1 MTAACSYRYENKSVD
16 FVECLIKAK
25 LITGKNWN
33 KLFINKKMKTNIKGD
48 KGFTIKNRRNK

>member
-25 LITGKNWN
+25 LITGKN
-33 KLFINKKMKTNIKGD
+33 
-48 KGFTIKNRRNK
+48 